1 MINNDDDK
9 AFKVGRLYLNVFFI
23 TLIIAMNLSAFILWG
38 YSEEKNILTDDEY
51 PVIGSQNNPFFMLNS
66 TESDISSVEFSV
78 EKLNASKE
86 MYDVIVIVNL
96 TLSGDDHEFN
106 ATGIDGNFS
115 ISFKVSPEGPV
126 EVNLTVLTLNL
137 TDIHFHLQIKMFES
151 SHPFR
156 TFSYLFL
163 IATIGLFILFI
174 RSFFLSL
181 SEDFVKEFE
190 KSFRD
195 EKREDQF

>member
-1 MINNDDDK
+1 
-9 AFKVGRLYLNVFFI
+9 
-23 TLIIAMNLSAFILWG
+23 MNLSAFILWG

-51 PVIGSQNNPFFMLNS
+51 PVIGSQNNPFSMLNS

-78 EKLNASKE
+78 EKLNASEEK
-86 MYDVIVIVNL
+86 YNVILIVDL
-96 TLSGDDHEFN
+96 TTSGDDHKFN
-106 ATGIDGNFS
+106 KTGEKGNFS

-126 EVNLTVLTLNL
+126 EVNLTVSKSNL

-151 SHPFR
+151 THPYK

-163 IATIGLFILFI
+163 VATIGLFILFL

-181 SEDFVKEFE
+181 SEGFVKEYE
-190 KSFRD
+190 KSLR
-195 EKREDQF
+195 EENREDQF